1 MEEPQHCF
9 CDKKT
14 IMHPI
19 RSLGSL
25 VCILLAHAPTLN
37 PHLKLPLN
45 KSLIKLHVTLR
56 GEQSLVDIYTL
67 NASVVAGTPNVNL
80 GVLWYQIGGLGG
92 RRINDVIK
100 MHLVKVDLGLCF
112 GKVEKMAANVGEL
125 DGLMGQLPFTVL
137 LWFDGSTKS
146 SAKNLVSETYPCET
160 DVGAMCPDVCHAI
173 SH

>member
-1 MEEPQHCF
+1 
-9 CDKKT
+9 
-14 IMHPI
+14 
-19 RSLGSL
+19 
-25 VCILLAHAPTLN
+25 
-37 PHLKLPLN
+37 
-45 KSLIKLHVTLR
+45 
-56 GEQSLVDIYTL
+56 VDIYTL

-160 DVGAMCPDVCHAI
+160 DVGAMCPDVFDEFNELENPRVVTVCVPATPCYEDGVYVVTNLL
-173 SH
+173 